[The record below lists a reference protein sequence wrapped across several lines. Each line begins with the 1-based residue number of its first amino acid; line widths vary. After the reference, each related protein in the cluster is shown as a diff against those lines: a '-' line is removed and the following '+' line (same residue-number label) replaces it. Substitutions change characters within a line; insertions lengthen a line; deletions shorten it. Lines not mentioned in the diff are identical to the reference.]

1 MAFSYCPHCGYKNM
15 YSMQAPK
22 FCGGCGET
30 LNILSAAKTHTV
42 SKPSPVSIRR
52 TAPRV
57 RVEQEIDDPDGT
69 DVYQVPNITKLSY
82 SIEQDNNKFS
92 LKDFV
97 PEDVVKNSAMDVQQQ
112 EEPKKAKK
120 RGRPRKK

>member
-1 MAFSYCPHCGYKNM
+1 MAFSYCSHCGYKNM

-42 SKPSPVSIRR
+42 STPSPASIRR
-52 TAPRV
+52 TPPGV

>member
-1 MAFSYCPHCGYKNM
+1 MRPQSRLLHQFA
-15 YSMQAPK
+15 
-22 FCGGCGET
+22 E
-30 LNILSAAKTHTV
+30 
-42 SKPSPVSIRR
+42 

-120 RGRPRKK
+120 RGRPRKN

>member
-30 LNILSAAKTHTV
+30 LNILSAAKTNTA
-42 SKPSPVSIRR
+42 SSPSPVSTRR
-52 TAPRV
+52 TIPRV

-97 PEDVVKNSAMDVQQQ
+97 PEDVVKNSTMDVQKQ
-112 EEPKKAKK
+112 EEPKKSKK